1 MIIRHLL
8 TRFVKQDEVK
18 QLLREQQRS
27 DEAMEVKRGTD
38 PIIDLCA
45 ALFFMDE
52 AKGLMMGGGHY
63 SALEPRKYLYHLYL
77 AFAEYHGIKPLAVTN
92 FGKAITAAAR
102 EYGRISHQND

>member
-1 MIIRHLL
+1 MLVEKIESELPVIIRHLL

-45 ALFFMDE
+45 ALFLWMRPKD
-52 AKGLMMGGGHY
+52 
-63 SALEPRKYLYHLYL
+63 
-77 AFAEYHGIKPLAVTN
+77 
-92 FGKAITAAAR
+92 
-102 EYGRISHQND
+102 